1 MVIIYGMRKFIY
13 ALYDLANSSYS
24 AIVITFI
31 ISTYFARQIVGDVQ
45 LGAAYWQWTAGLC
58 GLLIAISGPLL
69 GDIADRKKNGL
80 VYFLRLFTFL
90 CLFLTCLFW
99 FSKPNPNFIIFT
111 LIVFFLS
118 NYCYEIA
125 QIYYNSLLK
134 QSSEDK
140 DLGKTSGFGFGLG
153 YLGTVPVLIFVLYFF
168 ILPDKPLFNLDKTN
182 FENVRFTAFIVVIWF
197 FVFSLPMLFKF
208 SSSTLIHKN
217 NSSQGMVKK
226 IFEMIWQKKLT
237 QTGKFLLARM
247 LYADALIV
255 LISGGGVYATGV
267 FGFDFKEILQMA
279 IAANLVA
286 FVGVIIG
293 GYFNDKYSSKKIILI
308 CIGALILCVI
318 FSSLIAQTKTE
329 FFICVMII
337 SIFLGTIQS
346 ASRVM
351 MSLLLN
357 SDNSGKGFGLYAFSG
372 RITSF
377 LGPLLVGTMTFM
389 FSQRIGL
396 LSCTLLFVLG
406 FLLMLRVKEIE

>member
-1 MVIIYGMRKFIY
+1 M
-13 ALYDLANSSYS
+13 A
-24 AIVITFI
+24 
-31 ISTYFARQIVGDVQ
+31 
-45 LGAAYWQWTAGLC
+45 
-58 GLLIAISGPLL
+58 
-69 GDIADRKKNGL
+69 
-80 VYFLRLFTFL
+80 
-90 CLFLTCLFW
+90 
-99 FSKPNPNFIIFT
+99 
-111 LIVFFLS
+111 
-118 NYCYEIA
+118 
-125 QIYYNSLLK
+125 
-134 QSSEDK
+134 
-140 DLGKTSGFGFGLG
+140 
-153 YLGTVPVLIFVLYFF
+153 
-168 ILPDKPLFNLDKTN
+168 
-182 FENVRFTAFIVVIWF
+182 
-197 FVFSLPMLFKF
+197 
-208 SSSTLIHKN
+208 
-217 NSSQGMVKK
+217 
-226 IFEMIWQKKLT
+226 KKLT

-279 IAANLVA
+279 ITANLVA

-329 FFICVMII
+329 FFTCVMII

-406 FLLMLRVKEIE
+406 FLLMLRVQEIE

>member
-1 MVIIYGMRKFIY
+1 MVIFRIMKKFIY

-31 ISTYFARQIVGDVQ
+31 ISTYFARQIVGDIQ

-58 GLLIAISGPLL
+58 GLLIAISGPIL
-69 GDIADRKKNGL
+69 GEIADRKKNGL
-80 VYFLRLFTFL
+80 IYFLRLFTFL

-99 FSKPNPNFIIFT
+99 FSKPDSNFILFT
-111 LIVFFLS
+111 LIIFFLS
-118 NYCYEIA
+118 NYCYELA

-134 QSSEDK
+134 QSSKDS

-153 YLGTVPVLIFVLYFF
+153 YLGTVPVLLFVLYFF
-168 ILPDKPLFNLDKTN
+168 ILPEQTLFDLDKTN
-182 FENVRFTAFIVVIWF
+182 FENIRFTAFIVVIWF
-197 FVFSLPMLFKF
+197 FIFSLPMLFKF
-208 SSSTLIHKN
+208 STSKPIEK
-217 NSSQGMVKK
+217 NSSSGGMIKK
-226 IFEMIWQKKLT
+226 IFEIIWQKKLT

-286 FVGVIIG
+286 FIGVIIG

-308 CIGALILCVI
+308 CIIALVACVI
-318 FSSLIAQTKTE
+318 FSSMIAKTKIE

-357 SDNSGKGFGLYAFSG
+357 ADNSGKGFGLYAFSG

-389 FSQRIGL
+389 FSQRVGL
-396 LSCTLLFVLG
+396 LSCTLLFILG
-406 FLLMLRVKEIE
+406 FLLMLRVKEVE